1 MSVKLEEYI
10 RYIQEYKQRH
20 HGWAPNIRHLVDKLG
35 LSFKEVGDLNE
46 ECAEAGYPGL
56 LAPLAPVYEGNWWEL
71 ISGHGESFTDPE
83 SLYFAIRDTEVEVD
97 GISVEASSGKVTIVL
112 QREDKL
118 AGFPINQRD
127 RREWS
132 HCCEEIIRLLSEKN
146 RMMADVLSGAWFP
159 DPR

>member
-10 RYIQEYKQRH
+10 RYIREYKQRY
-20 HGWAPNIRHLVDKLG
+20 GGAPNIRHLVNKFG

-56 LAPLAPVYEGNWWEL
+56 LTPLAPEYEGNWWES
-71 ISGHGESFTDPE
+71 ISGYGETFTHPE
-83 SLYFAIRDTEVEVD
+83 SLSLAIRDTEVEVD
-97 GISVEASSGKVTIVL
+97 SISVEASGKVVIIL

-118 AGFPINQRD
+118 AGFSVSRRD
-127 RREWS
+127 RREWP
-132 HCCEEIIRLLSEKN
+132 HYCKEIIHLLSEKN
-146 RMMADVLSGAWFP
+146 RRLANVLSGAWLP

>member
-56 LAPLAPVYEGNWWEL
+56 LTPLNWWES
-71 ISGHGESFTDPE
+71 ISGHGETFTNPK
-83 SLYFAIRDTEVEVD
+83 SLNLAIRDTGVEVD
-97 GISVEASSGKVTIVL
+97 GISVEASGKVIIIL
-112 QREDKL
+112 QHEDKL
-118 AGFPINQRD
+118 AGFSINQGD
-127 RREWS
+127 RREWP
-132 HCCEEIIRLLSEKN
+132 HDCEEIIRLLAEKN
-146 RMMADVLSGAWFP
+146 GMLANVLSGAWLP